1 MACYG
6 GGYPE
11 DRFQTSVDKNFFCP
25 ICTDV
30 LKDPVQCHNQHLFCR
45 ACITE
50 HLKNSQ
56 TCPVC
61 MEKLTEE
68 ALSKPPRIVTGYLDG
83 LMVNC
88 DHKERG
94 CVELVELGLLET
106 HISVCEYKPVTC
118 PNERCEAVVNM
129 ADLEEHT
136 SEVCE
141 YRQVYCEECDENMS
155 LKKYGKHG
163 CFISKDVQAIK
174 VVLFQVQHQVKEV
187 QDQVK
192 EMSNRQNKMFEAIQ
206 NLTTVVSKMST
217 TSGRAEPTC
226 DTKPLGNIVV
236 IGGENGDSSCLDSV
250 EMYSLANQAWSKLAP
265 MQQKRAAA
273 TAHFYNGQVMVTGGV
288 SDKGDSIRSIEYIRI
303 YEELQGKIWPEPTNR
318 AYLDEFSSLVCQL
331 PVQCYGHKTAII
343 NDHLWLV
350 GGYDINNQGRS
361 SKDIYTRSIRST
373 GAFVVKRRMP
383 KPLSFHSLEI
393 VHGNE
398 LLIIGGTTTGD
409 SIVDAV
415 ETVLSYNTATNAL
428 REVHPLPFPMADM
441 ATVKHGDDVIII
453 GGLNKDDEELNTVFK
468 YHHKKRECK
477 QLPGMKHKRDECAAV
492 ISGNKV
498 FVMGGYNEEQG
509 YLNSVECFDLE
520 RQVWHELPS
529 MSEAKNKIAAVLVP

>member
-1 MACYG
+1 MACCG

-30 LKDPVQCHNQHLFCR
+30 LKDPVQCHNQHYFCR

-50 HLKNSQ
+50 HLKNSH

-88 DHKERG
+88 EHKERG

-174 VVLFQVQHQVKEV
+174 VVLFQVQHQVKE
-187 QDQVK
+187 
-192 EMSNRQNKMFEAIQ
+192 MSNTQKEILESIK
-206 NLTTVVSKMST
+206 NLTTTDSKLST
-217 TSGRAEPTC
+217 ASGIAEPTR
-226 DTKPLGNIVV
+226 DTKPQGNIVV
-236 IGGENGDSSCLDSV
+236 IGGDNGDGSCLNSV
-250 EMYSLANQAWSKLAP
+250 EVYSLANQTWSKLAP

-273 TAHFYNGQVMVTGGV
+273 TAHFYNGRIMVTAGL
-288 SDKGDSIRSIEYIRI
+288 SDEDYSIRSIEYIRI
-303 YEELQGKIWPEPTNR
+303 REELQGTIWPEPANR
-318 AYLDEFSSLVCQL
+318 AYLDELSSLACQL
-331 PVQCYGHKTAII
+331 PFECYGHRTTIL

-350 GGYDINNQGRS
+350 GGYNINNQGES
-361 SKDIYTRSIRST
+361 SNAIYMKPIRST
-373 GAFVVKRRMP
+373 GTFVVKRRMP
-383 KPLSFHSLEI
+383 KPLSFHGLEI
-393 VHGNE
+393 VNGNE
-398 LLIIGGTTTGD
+398 LLIIGGSTTG
-409 SIVDAV
+409 SRHNAV
-415 ETVLSYNTATNAL
+415 RTVLLYNTATNTL
-428 REVHPLPFPMADM
+428 RPLHPLPFPMIDM
-441 ATVKHGDDVIII
+441 ATVKHGEDVIII
-453 GGLNKDDEELNTVFK
+453 GGLNKDRGYLNTVFK
-468 YHHKKRECK
+468 YNHKKHECE
-477 QLPGMKHKRDECAAV
+477 QLPGMKHKRGECAAV

-498 FVMGGYNEEQG
+498 FVMGGYNNQQR
-509 YLNSVECFDLE
+509 YLSSVECFDLE

-529 MSEAKNKIAAVLVP
+529 MSEAKFKIAAVLVP